1 MLRQNGMI
9 DFVDELMD
17 LVDEFLRQ
25 YQEQEGPFRNTLEKG
40 LVVSY
45 VLGCIRQDTE
55 TIWDA
60 LGQSPV
66 FRGVSPR
73 AIYEESN
80 GEESLS
86 EKNGLLPAIRERDWL
101 EV

>member
-1 MLRQNGMI
+1 MI
-9 DFVDELMD
+9 DFGDEIMG

-25 YQEQEGPFRNTLEKG
+25 YEELEGPFRNALEKG
-40 LVVSY
+40 LVVSF

-55 TIWDA
+55 AIWDA
-60 LGQSPV
+60 LGQSPT

-80 GEESLS
+80 GEGLS
-86 EKNGLLPAIRERDWL
+86 EENELLSEIRERHWL

>member
-1 MLRQNGMI
+1 MLRQDGMI
-9 DFVDELMD
+9 DFVGEIMD

-25 YQEQEGPFRNTLEKG
+25 YEEREGPFRNALEKG
-40 LVVSY
+40 LVVSF

-55 TIWDA
+55 AIWDA
-60 LGQSPV
+60 LGQSPR

-73 AIYEESN
+73 AIYGESS
-80 GEESLS
+80 GESLS
-86 EKNGLLPAIRERDWL
+86 EENGLLPGIRERHWL